1 MPRVPLPGG
10 GGAGA
15 PVHLKHLSGAE
26 GNPANAPVAPGVR
39 APQALGGWH
48 DLNMAVARSLPTSL
62 LRAGQ
67 FQRGIEKTLRRR
79 GRVR

>member
-1 MPRVPLPGG
+1 V
-10 GGAGA
+10 
-15 PVHLKHLSGAE
+15 K
-26 GNPANAPVAPGVR
+26 

-48 DLNMAVARSLPTSL
+48 DLNLAVARSLPTSL

-67 FQRGIEKTLRRR
+67 MQRGIERAIRRR

>member
-1 MPRVPLPGG
+1 MYLRHLPKG
-10 GGAGA
+10 
-15 PVHLKHLSGAE
+15 E
-26 GNPANAPVAPGVR
+26 GDPGNVSSAPGVKT
-39 APQALGGWH
+39 PQALGGWH

-67 FQRGIEKTLRRR
+67 VQRGVLLTLRRR